1 MVILAMTTL
10 CHSVYNWYNYEEEV
24 AREEGLMKA
33 LFRILIVVTCLAMV
47 YYFSDFDDST
57 TGLLEGPNQITQPVS
72 NGMPENIH
80 GDDLPRPTT
89 GLSTY
94 IGKSSLEIVEQYGRP
109 NRVDAS
115 AFGYEWWVYYV
126 DGHTLMIGVNQEI
139 VTQVYTNNVSFNIAP
154 YQIGQSL
161 DDVYR
166 MTIFEQ
172 EVSVKIGENIY
183 MFAMNEMDMQN
194 RILVKY
200 EDIFAQLYI
209 DEEKKQLEG
218 IRFLDGQTLVL
229 HKPYELQFV
238 GELLEAST
246 PSSFKQIEINL
257 ANGRQLTELVNSYR
271 QKNELPAL
279 QIMEQLVTVAGDHSE
294 QIFLNNR
301 MTHDATIDT
310 LTNRLDA
317 HEIIYQNA
325 GENSATNYVDAIEVV
340 HGWINSKEH
349 RDLILNDRL
358 NRIGSGAFVNY
369 FTQIYI
375 ETK

>member
-24 AREEGLMKA
+24 APKEGLMKA
-33 LFRILIVVTCLAMV
+33 LFRILIVATCLGMV
-47 YYFSDFDDST
+47 YYFSDFDNST
-57 TGLLEGPNQITQPVS
+57 TGLLEGPNQITQPVT
-72 NGMPENIH
+72 NVLPENLN

-89 GLSTY
+89 GISTY
-94 IGKSSLEIVEQYGRP
+94 IGKSSEEIVAHYGKP
-109 NRVDAS
+109 NRIDVS
-115 AFGYEWWVYYV
+115 AFDYEWWVYYV
-126 DGHTLMIGVNQEI
+126 EGQTLMVGVDQEF
-139 VTQVYTNNVSFNIAP
+139 VTQVYTNNVKFNIAP
-154 YQIGQSL
+154 YQMGQSL

-172 EVSVKIGENIY
+172 EVAVNIGENIY

-209 DEEKKQLEG
+209 DEEKQQLDG

-229 HKPYELQFV
+229 HKPYELQFA
-238 GELLEAST
+238 GELVEAST

-257 ANGRQLTELVNSYR
+257 ANGKQLTELVNSYR
-271 QKNELPAL
+271 LKNGLPNF
-279 QIMEQLVTVAGDHSE
+279 QYMDQLATVAGEHSE

-301 MTHDATIDT
+301 LTQDSTIDT

-317 HEIIYQNA
+317 YEISYQNA

-349 RDLILNDRL
+349 RDLILSERF
-358 NRIGSGAFVNY
+358 NRVGSGAFVNY

-375 ETK
+375 EEK

>member
-1 MVILAMTTL
+1 
-10 CHSVYNWYNYEEEV
+10 
-24 AREEGLMKA
+24 MKA
-33 LFRILIVVTCLAMV
+33 LFRILIVATCLGMV
-47 YYFSDFDDST
+47 YYYSNFDDST

-72 NGMPENIH
+72 NVVPGNLN

-94 IGKSSLEIVEQYGRP
+94 IGKSSEEIVEQYGKP
-109 NRVDAS
+109 NRVDVS
-115 AFGYEWWVYYV
+115 AFDYEWWVY
-126 DGHTLMIGVNQEI
+126 DGKGQTLMVGVDQEI
-139 VTQVYTNNVSFNIAP
+139 VTQVYTNDVNFNIAP
-154 YQIGQSL
+154 YQIGQTL

-166 MTIFEQ
+166 MTIIEQ
-172 EVSVKIGENIY
+172 EVSVKIDENIY

-200 EDIFAQLYI
+200 EDVFAQLYI
-209 DEEKKQLEG
+209 DEEKQQLEG
-218 IRFLDGQTLVL
+218 VRFLDGQTLVV
-229 HKPYELQFV
+229 HKPYELQFA

-257 ANGRQLTELVNSYR
+257 ANGKQLTELVNSFR
-271 QKNELPAL
+271 QKNELPVL
-279 QIMEQLVTVAGDHSE
+279 QYMGQLVTIAGDHSE
-294 QIFLNNR
+294 QIFLNNKL
-301 MTHDATIDT
+301 TQDTTIDT

-317 HEIIYQNA
+317 HEIIYQHA

-349 RDLILNDRL
+349 RDLILNDRF

-375 ETK
+375 EAK